1 MQLKVDEAL
10 IIFYKLK
17 NNTEDKTESKIYA
30 KFITI
35 LLDLQQR
42 DFNSNQKKDLETK
55 LLSLNLKNNL
65 SQTKKNLN
73 KELTSF
79 EYFLSDKFSII
90 SENHYV
96 SKGMA
101 LWLFSSIIL
110 FYSFGQ
116 FSVIGALL
124 VAIIFG
130 VILDLEAKA
139 QGRVIKMANNRQE
152 PFFIKKPIVL
162 NDFSKEELLG
172 EEEEEEE
179 PCQDRLNEQ
188 ENYRKQKLQQFGKQQ
203 GQIKEQN
210 LLNCNN
216 LLFFFIISI

>member
-1 MQLKVDEAL
+1 MKVDEAL

-65 SQTKKNLN
+65 YPIKKNLN

-130 VILDLEAKA
+130 IILDLEAKA
-139 QGRVIKMANNRQE
+139 QGRVIKMVNNRQE

-162 NDFSKEELLG
+162 NDFSKEE
-172 EEEEEEE
+172 EEEEEEG
-179 PCQDRLNEQ
+179 PQ
-188 ENYRKQKLQQFGKQQ
+188 EDSRKELQNYRKQKLQQFGKQQ
-203 GQIKEQN
+203 GSIKEPN
-210 LLNCNN
+210 KEEYEN
-216 LLFFFIISI
+216 

>member
-1 MQLKVDEAL
+1 MKVDEAL

-65 SQTKKNLN
+65 YPTKKNLN

-130 VILDLEAKA
+130 VVLDLEAKA
-139 QGRVIKMANNRQE
+139 QGRVIKMENNRQE

-162 NDFSKEELLG
+162 NDFSKEE
-172 EEEEEEE
+172 EEEEEEQE
-179 PCQDRLNEQ
+179 EQ
-188 ENYRKQKLQQFGKQQ
+188 EGPKEDSRKELQNYRKQKLQQFGKQQ
-203 GQIKEQN
+203 GQIKEPN
-210 LLNCNN
+210 KEEYEN
-216 LLFFFIISI
+216 

>member
-1 MQLKVDEAL
+1 MKVDEAL

-65 SQTKKNLN
+65 YPIKKNLN

-162 NDFSKEELLG
+162 NDFSKEE
-172 EEEEEEE
+172 EEEEEGLKEDSRKE
-179 PCQDRLNEQ
+179 LQ
-188 ENYRKQKLQQFGKQQ
+188 NYRKQKLQQFGKQQ
-203 GQIKEQN
+203 GQIKEPN
-210 LLNCNN
+210 KEEYEN
-216 LLFFFIISI
+216 

>member
-1 MQLKVDEAL
+1 MKVDEAL

-65 SQTKKNLN
+65 YPTKKNLN

-139 QGRVIKMANNRQE
+139 QGRVIKMENNRQE

-162 NDFSKEELLG
+162 NDFSKEE
-172 EEEEEEE
+172 EEEEGLKEDSRKEL
-179 PCQDRLNEQ
+179 Q
-188 ENYRKQKLQQFGKQQ
+188 NYRKQKLQQFGKQQ
-203 GQIKEQN
+203 GQIKEPN
-210 LLNCNN
+210 KEEYEN
-216 LLFFFIISI
+216 

>member
-1 MQLKVDEAL
+1 MKVDEAL

-65 SQTKKNLN
+65 YPTKKNLN

-162 NDFSKEELLG
+162 NDFSKEEVVLVVEQ

-179 PCQDRLNEQ
+179 PKEDSRKELQ
-188 ENYRKQKLQQFGKQQ
+188 NYRKQKLQQFGKQQ
-203 GQIKEQN
+203 GQIKEPN
-210 LLNCNN
+210 KEEYEN
-216 LLFFFIISI
+216 

>member
-1 MQLKVDEAL
+1 MKVDEAL

-65 SQTKKNLN
+65 YPTKKNLN

-162 NDFSKEELLG
+162 NDFSKEEVVLVVEE

-179 PCQDRLNEQ
+179 PKEDSRKELQ
-188 ENYRKQKLQQFGKQQ
+188 NYRKQKLQQFGKQQ
-203 GQIKEQN
+203 GQIKEPN
-210 LLNCNN
+210 KEEYEN
-216 LLFFFIISI
+216 

>member
-1 MQLKVDEAL
+1 MKVDEAL

-65 SQTKKNLN
+65 YPTKKSLN

-162 NDFSKEELLG
+162 NDFSKEE
-172 EEEEEEE
+172 EEEEEGLKEDSRKE
-179 PCQDRLNEQ
+179 LQ
-188 ENYRKQKLQQFGKQQ
+188 NYRKQKLQQFGKQQ
-203 GQIKEQN
+203 GQIKEPN
-210 LLNCNN
+210 KEEYEN
-216 LLFFFIISI
+216 